1 MSPKHQ
7 PLTHLSLSFPHLI
20 THAHTGFHFY
30 IKWSVINLTSLI
42 HQSHNDEGTF
52 IGNVVRVITH
62 SPNSKCLFQV
72 VLICFVAVSAVAG
85 QLLRPGTRV
94 IPGRPQTV
102 FTVSNVGR
110 VPVRVPVQPNLDPLD
125 ESPKPYSFSYEATD
139 EVTGS
144 NSKREESSDG
154 RTTRGSYSYIDADGV
169 FRVVDYTADE
179 NGFNANV
186 RTNEPGTA
194 AASGESPDPANTV
207 WAVEPP
213 PPAVVARYANPE
225 ARSAGR
231 TLVRLNS
238 GRA

>member
-1 MSPKHQ
+1 M
-7 PLTHLSLSFPHLI
+7 
-20 THAHTGFHFY
+20 
-30 IKWSVINLTSLI
+30 
-42 HQSHNDEGTF
+42 
-52 IGNVVRVITH
+52 ITH
-62 SPNSKCLFQV
+62 SPNSECSFQV
-72 VLICFVAVSAVAG
+72 LLICFVAVTAVAG
-85 QLLRPGTRV
+85 QLLRPGSRV

-102 FTVSNVGR
+102 FTVSNAGLAPR
-110 VPVRVPVQPNLDPLD
+110 VPVRVPLEPVDPLS
-125 ESPKPYSFSYEATD
+125 EAPRPYSFAYEATD
-139 EVTGS
+139 ELTGS

-194 AASGESPDPANTV
+194 AATGESPDPANTV

-231 TLVRLNS
+231 TLVRLN
-238 GRA
+238 GRRA